1 MSIKIM
7 GTIRS
12 IIPLASISFVGENML
27 DTDMRR
33 AILIAILSAFLAACS
48 VAPPIEGEEA
58 SSADILR
65 LSLELD
71 GRLYEEVAVPAAL
84 AMEAVRQD
92 LVESG
97 DITSQNPRVHIDAE
111 TLFTVDGIGFSAAG
125 NARVGSHNRGDIR
138 ECTFDRFFIGYQGK
152 VYRLDGSVARD
163 SECTIS
169 VNGRDYILD
178 RDFL

>member
-1 MSIKIM
+1 
-7 GTIRS
+7 
-12 IIPLASISFVGENML
+12 ML
-27 DTDMRR
+27 DTDMRI

-71 GRLYEEVAVPAAL
+71 GRLYEEAAVPAAL

-125 NARVGSHNRGDIR
+125 NARVGSHNRGEDIR

-169 VNGRDYILD
+169 VNGRDYTLD

>member
-1 MSIKIM
+1 
-7 GTIRS
+7 
-12 IIPLASISFVGENML
+12 ML
-27 DTDMRR
+27 DTDMRS

-58 SSADILR
+58 SSAD
-65 LSLELD
+65 
-71 GRLYEEVAVPAAL
+71 AL

-169 VNGRDYILD
+169 VNGRDYTLG